1 MLNEFQQFLQLHFI
15 KICKNMYI
23 PYDQSQNYL
32 RHYGQKYNNTIVLSF
47 VEIVYIFC
55 LKKLGNDIFNVEKI
69 KSILCELRLG
79 ELTNIIIYF
88 ILKNNGYNI
97 IFNFSSLYLFKKHKN
112 FNRNKDKPIGL
123 FSIVK
128 PTSKVIF
135 QIPYEDQIVCVK
147 QHDTFCFLKLTYNVT
162 LTTQTNSNLYKIK

>member
-1 MLNEFQQFLQLHFI
+1 MLNEFQQFSQLNFI
-15 KICKNMYI
+15 EICKNLYI

-32 RHYGQKYNNTIVLSF
+32 RHYGQKFNNTIVLSF
-47 VEIVYIFC
+47 IEIVYIFC
-55 LKKLGNDIFNVEKI
+55 SKKLGNNIVNVEKI
-69 KSILCELRLG
+69 KTILNELHL
-79 ELTNIIIYF
+79 EKLTNIIIYF

-128 PTSKVIF
+128 PTNRVIF
-135 QIPYEDQIVCVK
+135 QTPYEDQIVCVK
-147 QHDTFCFLKLTYNVT
+147 QDNAFCFLKLTYNVS